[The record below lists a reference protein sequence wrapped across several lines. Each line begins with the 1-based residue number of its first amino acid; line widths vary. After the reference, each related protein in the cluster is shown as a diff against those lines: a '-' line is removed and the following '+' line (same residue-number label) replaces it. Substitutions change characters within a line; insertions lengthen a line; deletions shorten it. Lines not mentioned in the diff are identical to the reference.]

1 MGDAA
6 RLKEGRSLAHT
17 ARVLYRGLSSIVQY
31 FLNTGTSK
39 HLKTD
44 DTWKCPL
51 IFSHTAGLGMKEK
64 AASRFY
70 AEGGCL
76 EMHILDWHVCI
87 KQGLLESSK
96 CPR

>member
-6 RLKEGRSLAHT
+6 RLREGRSLAHT
-17 ARVLYRGLSSIVQY
+17 ARVLYSSIVRY
-31 FLNTGTSK
+31 FLDTDTSK

-51 IFSHTAGLGMKEK
+51 IFSHAAELGTKGK

-76 EMHILDWHVCI
+76 EMHILDWFVCI

-96 CPR
+96 SPR